1 MSILSGN
8 CLPLIDRSDE
18 RYLALLDFHT
28 RLARK
33 DATIWGSRAAAEA
46 STRMNWIDLPES
58 SRELLPQLDALCAK
72 HREKTHIILCGMGGS
87 SLGPEVIARTYD
99 RKLFILDSTDP
110 NYIAHALDAHLA
122 DTLVIVSS
130 KSGST
135 IETAS
140 MLAMFVHIF
149 LEAGLVLN
157 QHIVVVTDPGS
168 ALDEDARRN
177 GLTVINADPDVGGR
191 FSVLGAFGL
200 VPAALIGIDVSV
212 LLDTASATKKSFI
225 KDPQLVVDIAYAVA
239 FLSTQYINL
248 CDDEGAM
255 PGLSDWIEQLVAE
268 STGKDGVGKL
278 PVVIET
284 IAETTDFSIA
294 FSGAADL
301 VVAADLASQFIIW
314 EWVTALVCAALA
326 IDPFNQPNVTEAKEA
341 TTALLTRWAGTVP
354 VLTPDANDENIE
366 IFGDG
371 QNISEAVAL
380 LIQSIPQDGYI
391 SVMAYLDRRDDA
403 KISQIRALLSM
414 KSARPVTFG
423 WGPRLLHS
431 TGQFHKGGTRNGAFL
446 QITGEV
452 SNDIAIEGQSYGF
465 KTLLTAQVM
474 GDGQALRSR
483 KYPLLRL
490 HLNNRAVGIEKLI
503 SAIKSL

>member
-1 MSILSGN
+1 MTMLSGN

-18 RYLALLDFHT
+18 RYLALLEVHA

-46 STRMNWIDLPES
+46 SMRMNWIDLPES

-87 SLGPEVIARTYD
+87 SLGPEVIARTYK
-99 RKLFILDSTDP
+99 RELFILDSTDP
-110 NYIAHALDAHLA
+110 NYIAHALDANLA
-122 DTLVIVSS
+122 NTLVIVSS

-140 MLAMFVHIF
+140 MLALFTHTF
-149 LEAGLVLN
+149 LQAGLVPN
-157 QHIVVVTDPGS
+157 QHIVVVTDPSS
-168 ALDEDARRN
+168 ALDKDARSN
-177 GLTVINADPDVGGR
+177 GLTVINADPNVGGR

-212 LLDTASATKKSFI
+212 LLDSASATKKSFL
-225 KDPQLVVDIAYAVA
+225 KDPQSVVDIAYAIA
-239 FLSTQYINL
+239 FLSVQYVNL
-248 CDDEGAM
+248 CDGDGAM

-284 IAETTDFSIA
+284 IDETTDFSIA
-294 FSGAADL
+294 FSGSADL
-301 VVAADLASQFIIW
+301 VVSGDLASQFIIW

-326 IDPFNQPNVTEAKEA
+326 IDPFNQPNVTQAKEA
-341 TTALLTRWAGTVP
+341 TSALLTRWAGTAP
-354 VLTPDANDENIE
+354 VLTPDVCDENIE

-371 QNISEAVAL
+371 QSIKEAL
-380 LIQSIPQDGYI
+380 TLFIESIPRDGYI

-403 KISQIRALLSM
+403 KISQIRALLST

-452 SNDIAIEGQSYGF
+452 SNDIAIEGQNYGF
-465 KTLLTAQVM
+465 KTLLTAQAL
-474 GDGQALRSR
+474 GDGQALRSG

-490 HLNNRAVGIEKLI
+490 HLNNRAVGIEELI